1 MAGLFTEQAAVYAA
15 ARPAYPKDLF
25 AKLSAL
31 TAHHRRAWDV
41 GTGNGQAAIGVAEHY
56 DSVVATDVSAEQ
68 LRHATPHPKVR
79 YLHTRDATPGEED
92 LVAMLGGGEASVDL
106 LTVAQAVHW
115 FDLPAFY
122 GAARRVL
129 RRPGG
134 VIAVWGYNYRV
145 SPVEDMM
152 ARFFSTTLPYWDPRA
167 RYCTDGYRDLPFPFE
182 DIGLGKEGEPASL
195 DVEHEMSFEGLIGML
210 RSWSAVT
217 TAKQQGV
224 DLLGARVVKE
234 LEEGWGGAELVRKVT
249 YKAFLLAGTPG
260 PMADE

>member
-56 DSVVATDVSAEQ
+56 DSVVATDASVEQ
-68 LRHATPHPKVR
+68 LRHATPHPRVR
-79 YLHTRDATPGEED
+79 YLHTSDALPEDD
-92 LVAMLGGGEASVDL
+92 LVAMLGGEASVDL
-106 LTVAQAVHW
+106 ITVALAVHW

-122 GAARRVL
+122 GVACRVL

-134 VIAVWGYNYRV
+134 VIAVWGYNYRM

-152 ARFFSTTLPYWDPRA
+152 ARFFDTTLPYWDPRA

-195 DVEHEMSFEGLIGML
+195 DMEQEMSFEGLIGVL

-217 TAKQQGV
+217 TAKQQQGV
-224 DLLGARVVKE
+224 DLLGERVVKE
-234 LEEGWGGAELVRKVT
+234 LEEGWGGASLVRKVT
-249 YKAFLLAGTPG
+249 YKGFLLAGTPG
-260 PMADE
+260 PTADE